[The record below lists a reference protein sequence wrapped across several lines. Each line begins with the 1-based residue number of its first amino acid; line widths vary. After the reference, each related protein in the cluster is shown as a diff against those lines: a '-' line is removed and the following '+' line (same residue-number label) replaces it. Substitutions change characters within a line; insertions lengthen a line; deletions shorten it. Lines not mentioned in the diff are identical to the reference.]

1 MHNGLVGD
9 GVHDDTDAIQRLL
22 DTKTCRVEL
31 PPPASFYLISGTLKI
46 HSNQEL
52 VLPRFCTIRLRD
64 GSNCP
69 MLENADPESG
79 NANIAV
85 RGGIWDFNNRGQL
98 GNPFAAPHPELPA
111 YMGFIMLFRK
121 VKTFLLTNLTLKDT
135 VTFAVTLDTVSDFT
149 VESIVFDFNYGN
161 PFATNM
167 DGIHLNGNCHDGV
180 IRDLKGACY
189 DDLVALNADE
199 GSGGPISNISIDG
212 IFAADCHSA
221 VRLLADRWPV
231 TDVHIQ
237 NVFGTFYIYAVTLS
251 QFYQNAEYGGF
262 DRIVLNNIHAAKAA
276 NNPVY
281 QKTEEFQRSVPVIWV
296 DGRLRIPNLHIS
308 DLYRV
313 EENIPIETIRV
324 DAGAS
329 IDNLTLANV
338 SVENHTGQPFA
349 LLVNLGK
356 IGRLRTSML
365 PAGVEGS
372 IDNRGAVGEHLSS

>member
-1 MHNGLVGD
+1 MQNGLYGD
-9 GVHDDTDAIQRLL
+9 GIHDDTDAIQRLL
-22 DTKTCRVEL
+22 DAKTCRVEL
-31 PPPASFYLISGTLKI
+31 PAPAHFYVIRRTLKI

-52 VLPRFCTIRLRD
+52 VLPRFCTIRLAD

-69 MLENADPESG
+69 MLENADPDAG
-79 NANIAV
+79 AVNIAV
-85 RGGIWDFNNRGQL
+85 QGGIWDFNNRGQL
-98 GNPFAAPHPELPA
+98 GNPFAAPHPELPD

-121 VKTFLLTNLTLKDT
+121 IKNFRLANLTLKDT

-149 VESIVFDFNYGN
+149 VESITFDFNYGN

-167 DGIHLNGNCHDGV
+167 DGIHLNGNCHNGV

-221 VRLLADRWPV
+221 VRLLADRFPV

-237 NVFGTFYIYAVTLS
+237 NVYGTFYIYAVTLS
-251 QFYQNAEYGGF
+251 QFYQAAEFGRF

-276 NNPVY
+276 NHPVY

-296 DGRLRIPNLHIS
+296 DGRLHIPNLHIS
-308 DLYRV
+308 DLYRL
-313 EENIPIETIRV
+313 EENIPVETIRV
-324 DAGAS
+324 DAQAH

-338 SVENHTGQPFA
+338 SVENHTGQAFA
-349 LLVNLGK
+349 LLVNCGE

-365 PAGVEGS
+365 PAGPEGAVE
-372 IDNRGAVGEHLSS
+372 NRGVLGEHISS